1 MSQILLS
8 PAPRADE
15 STPQHADGAVPCRN
29 VRLQADQIDASGRL
43 RTSAADLSAEDSR
56 TGNGAGNGAD
66 AAGAGPGAGAS
77 GRIAKELVHLSFDDA
92 VYLTG
97 CEQQDA
103 THYTVSAVW
112 PAHTAHRIPGHGTHY
127 ETLAVAQTIRQ
138 AGLFLAHTAYAAPLD
153 HATLLRTFSYTLN
166 TDAAVDTHRATP
178 LHINITATPTTTRNK
193 RTTALHLH
201 MTVTAAGSG
210 SGDAGDAD
218 SETVLATGET
228 DFEWIPPMVYRRL
241 RGAYHRPPTTLPP
254 VTPPLPP
261 VQVGRT
267 TPDEVVLT
275 PTAQPRTW
283 QLRHTF
289 DNTVL
294 YDHAVDHVPGLVLI
308 EAANQAAYTVTAP
321 VTEAVTAGTDADTDA
336 DTDTDTGPCACAP
349 DTAGTGYR
357 PQPTTTHTT
366 FHRYAE
372 FDAPLTVTTETR
384 TTSHTVTHTTVGLQ
398 NDQPVFT
405 TTHTAPAPVA

>member
-8 PAPRADE
+8 PAPRADQ
-15 STPQHADGAVPCRN
+15 STPQHAGRSVPRRN
-29 VRLQADQIDASGRL
+29 LRLQADQIDASGRL
-43 RTSAADLSAEDSR
+43 PASAADLSAENTR
-56 TGNGAGNGAD
+56 TGNGAGDTTGGSRAVS
-66 AAGAGPGAGAS
+66 S
-77 GRIAKELVHLSFDDA
+77 GGVAKELVHLSFDDA

-112 PAHTAHRIPGHGTHY
+112 PAHTAHRIPGQGTHY
-127 ETLAVAQTIRQ
+127 ETLTVAQTVRQ
-138 AGLFLAHTAYAAPLD
+138 AALFLAHTAYAAPLD
-153 HATLLRTFSYTLN
+153 HATLLRTFSYSIN
-166 TDAAVDTHRATP
+166 PDAAVDTHRATP

-193 RTTALHLH
+193 RTTALHLQ

-210 SGDAGDAD
+210 DAGDEA

-267 TPDEVVLT
+267 APDEVVLS

-308 EAANQAAYTVTAP
+308 EAANQAVHTVTAP
-321 VTEAVTAGTDADTDA
+321 VSGSVTAGTDADT
-336 DTDTDTGPCACAP
+336 GPCACVPDAP
-349 DTAGTGYR
+349 GTGYR

-372 FDAPLTVTTETR
+372 FDAPITLTTETR
-384 TTSHTVTHTTVGLQ
+384 TTSRTVTHTTVGLQ

-405 TTHTAPAPVA
+405 TTHTAPASVA

>member
-8 PAPRADE
+8 PAPRADQ
-15 STPQHADGAVPCRN
+15 STQQHADRSVPCRN
-29 VRLQADQIDASGRL
+29 VRLQADRIDASGRL
-43 RTSAADLSAEDSR
+43 RASAADLSAEDSR
-56 TGNGAGNGAD
+56 AGNGAGDTAD
-66 AAGAGPGAGAS
+66 GSGAGGS
-77 GRIAKELVHLSFDDA
+77 GRVAKELVHLSFDDA

-127 ETLAVAQTIRQ
+127 ETLTVAQTIRQ

-166 TDAAVDTHRATP
+166 PDAAVDTHRATP
-178 LHINITATPTTTRNK
+178 LHVNITATPTTRNK

-210 SGDAGDAD
+210 DAGDEA

-267 TPDEVVLT
+267 TPDEVVLS

-308 EAANQAAYTVTAP
+308 EAANQGAYTVTAP
-321 VTEAVTAGTDADTDA
+321 VTEAVTAGTDAATDV
-336 DTDTDTGPCACAP
+336 DPCACAP
-349 DTAGTGYR
+349 DAAGTGYR
-357 PQPTTTHTT
+357 PQPTATHTT

-372 FDAPLTVTTETR
+372 FDAPITLTTETR

>member
-15 STPQHADGAVPCRN
+15 STPQPADRSVPCRN
-29 VRLQADQIDASGRL
+29 IRVQADQIDASGRL
-43 RTSAADLSAEDSR
+43 HASAADLSAETTREGS
-56 TGNGAGNGAD
+56 GGSGAGD
-66 AAGAGPGAGAS
+66 ASGGPGADGG
-77 GRIAKELVHLSFDDA
+77 GRVAKELVHLSFDDA

-103 THYTVSAVW
+103 THYTVSALW
-112 PAHTAHRIPGHGTHY
+112 PAHTTHRIPDHGTHY
-127 ETLAVAQTIRQ
+127 ETLVVAQTIRQ
-138 AGLFLAHTAYAAPLD
+138 AGLFLAHTSYAAPLD

-166 TDAAVDTHRATP
+166 PDAVVDTHRATP
-178 LHINITATPTTTRNK
+178 LHINITATPTTTRNN
-193 RTTALHLH
+193 RTTALHLR
-201 MTVTAAGSG
+201 MTITAAGSTSG
-210 SGDAGDAD
+210 STGEPGDTA
-218 SETVLATGET
+218 ETVLATGET
-228 DFEWIPPMVYRRL
+228 AFEWIPPAVYRRL

-261 VQVGRT
+261 AQAGRT
-267 TPDEVVLT
+267 TADEVVLS

-283 QLRHTF
+283 QLRHPF

-308 EAANQAAYTVTAP
+308 EAATQAAYTITEP
-321 VTEAVTAGTDADTDA
+321 VGSTGTSSGAA
-336 DTDTDTGPCACAP
+336 
-349 DTAGTGYR
+349 AGTGSCACDPSAVDDGAYR

-372 FDAPLTVTTETR
+372 FDAPITITIDTRTASRTVTR
-384 TTSHTVTHTTVGLQ
+384 TTVGYQ
-398 NDQPVFT
+398 NDEPVFT
-405 TTHTAPAPVA
+405 TTHTAPAPAPAPVA

>member
-8 PAPRADE
+8 PAPRADQ
-15 STPQHADGAVPCRN
+15 STSQHAGRSVTCRN
-29 VRLQADQIDASGRL
+29 ARPQADQIDAPGRL
-43 RTSAADLSAEDSR
+43 RAPAADLSAENAP
-56 TGNGAGNGAD
+56 TGNDAGDTAGG
-66 AAGAGPGAGAS
+66 AAGVPGAGT
-77 GRIAKELVHLSFDDA
+77 GGGVAKELVHLSFDDA

-127 ETLAVAQTIRQ
+127 ETLTVAQTLRQ

-153 HATLLRTFSYTLN
+153 HATLLRTFSYTLAS
-166 TDAAVDTHRATP
+166 DAAVDTHRATP

-210 SGDAGDAD
+210 EAGDEA

-267 TPDEVVLT
+267 APDEVVLS

-321 VTEAVTAGTDADTDA
+321 ITEAVTAGTDTN
-336 DTDTDTGPCACAP
+336 TDTETGPCACAP
-349 DTAGTGYR
+349 DAAGTGYR

-372 FDAPLTVTTETR
+372 FDAPITLTTETR

-405 TTHTAPAPVA
+405 TTHTAPAAAPVA

>member
-8 PAPRADE
+8 PAPGADQ
-15 STPQHADGAVPCRN
+15 STPQHAGRSVPCRSL
-29 VRLQADQIDASGRL
+29 RLHADRIDVSGRL
-43 RTSAADLSAEDSR
+43 RAAAADLSAESAPI
-56 TGNGAGNGAD
+56 GNDTDTAG
-66 AAGAGPGAGAS
+66 GPGAVSS
-77 GRIAKELVHLSFDDA
+77 GGVAKELVHLSFDDA

-127 ETLAVAQTIRQ
+127 ETLVVAQTVRQ
-138 AGLFLAHTAYAAPLD
+138 AALFLAHTAYAAPLD
-153 HATLLRTFSYTLN
+153 HATLLRTFSYTVN
-166 TDAAVDTHRATP
+166 PDAAVDTHRATP
-178 LHINITATPTTTRNK
+178 LHINITATPTTRNK
-193 RTTALHLH
+193 RTTALHLQ

-210 SGDAGDAD
+210 DAGDTA

-267 TPDEVVLT
+267 VLDEVVLS
-275 PTAQPRTW
+275 PTAQPHTW

-308 EAANQAAYTVTAP
+308 EAATQAAYTVTAP
-321 VTEAVTAGTDADTDA
+321 VTEAVTAGTD
-336 DTDTDTGPCACAP
+336 TGPCACAP
-349 DTAGTGYR
+349 DAAGTGYR
-357 PQPTTTHTT
+357 PQPTATHTT

-372 FDAPLTVTTETR
+372 FDAPVILTTETR
-384 TTSHTVTHTTVGLQ
+384 TTSRTVTHTTVGLQ

-405 TTHTAPAPVA
+405 TTHTTPAPVA